1 MVPSAQAPHTWGC
14 LGCRKI
20 RVTRETFYGS
30 GSAGDLSKR
39 TGAEPRVEDERDFR
53 QQAVDS
59 PTFKRFCQSLAAK
72 PAVSPH
78 QRRAD
83 AAKQAQA
90 AAVQAAAQDV
100 VQLDDW
106 EVGQQQRQDAAAAA
120 AAAAAAPGKRK

>member
-1 MVPSAQAPHTWGC
+1 M
-14 LGCRKI
+14 
-20 RVTRETFYGS
+20 
-30 GSAGDLSKR
+30 
-39 TGAEPRVEDERDFR
+39 EDERGFR

-100 VQLDDW
+100 MQLDDW
-106 EVGQQQRQDAAAAA
+106 EVGQQKRQEVAAAAT
-120 AAAAAAPGKRK
+120 AAAAAPGRKK